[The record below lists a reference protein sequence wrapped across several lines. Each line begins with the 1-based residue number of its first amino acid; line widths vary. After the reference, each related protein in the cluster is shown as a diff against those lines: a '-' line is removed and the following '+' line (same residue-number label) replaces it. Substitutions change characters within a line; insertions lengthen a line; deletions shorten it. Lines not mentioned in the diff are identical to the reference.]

1 MSSLRSS
8 SRSKTD
14 QDLSLLCRRRPSWAS
29 TLSEHEGGRTF
40 GSRSKRHNRLHND
53 SQHRSLEP
61 SASFPQSRT
70 FVLSLDEATRQPRK
84 PRVETEASPEILK
97 DLPSAPTLPESPEE
111 GKGFRSSWEIN
122 VKDLVGDAV
131 GNVGTPDLPRVCAQH
146 NVIDE
151 YKPFVAGYRPCCV
164 SGSILVPSLA
174 HSCP

>member
-70 FVLSLDEATRQPRK
+70 FVLSLDEATRRPRK

-131 GNVGTPDLPRVCAQH
+131 GNVGTPDLPRVCA
-146 NVIDE
+146 
-151 YKPFVAGYRPCCV
+151 
-164 SGSILVPSLA
+164 
-174 HSCP
+174 